1 MPVVKVTAKKDNLP
15 PVIKIGDKV
24 FKVNK

>member
-1 MPVVKVTAKKDNLP
+1 MAVVKVTAKKDNLP

-24 FKVNK
+24 FKVKN